1 MSLIHSPSK
10 CKDALRLQLTLIWLV
25 FKQHLLLSTWLLSS
39 AGWLILTWW
48 GALLLSPLPD
58 FSWTHICPKALKP
71 KPNQRIWTPSSSTEA
86 VRKTNL
92 RLRLFVYFN
101 TAGAQA
107 ARDDDE
113 WRGRSMSFKS
123 SLKRHTP
130 SSCLLTV
137 FKVALLLHITPRLLW
152 TKAVHQAYTSGFSQ
166 CLINS
171 WLTKCE
177 MCVRINSCTIKS
189 CTDMEW
195 KGWLF
200 WSRLLWG
207 LSGLAHLRSRS
218 AGLYM
223 ITKLNW
229 VWNLCHKL

>member
-1 MSLIHSPSK
+1 MLFDSSSLWS
-10 CKDALRLQLTLIWLV
+10 D
-25 FKQHLLLSTWLLSS
+25 LSS
-39 AGWLILTWW
+39 SSIYFYPRDCW
-48 GALLLSPLPD
+48 ALLGDLFWLGGARCYFLLCLTFPG
-58 FSWTHICPKALKP
+58 HISV
-71 KPNQRIWTPSSSTEA
+71 QRRWNRSQTSASEHRA
-86 VRKTNL
+86 AQQK
-92 RLRLFVYFN
+92 LFAKLTYDCAYYYFFN

-189 CTDMEW
+189 CTDME
-195 KGWLF
+195 
-200 WSRLLWG
+200 
-207 LSGLAHLRSRS
+207 GLAFLIQIVMWPKWPGS
-218 AGLYM
+218 L
-223 ITKLNW
+223 T
-229 VWNLCHKL
+229 